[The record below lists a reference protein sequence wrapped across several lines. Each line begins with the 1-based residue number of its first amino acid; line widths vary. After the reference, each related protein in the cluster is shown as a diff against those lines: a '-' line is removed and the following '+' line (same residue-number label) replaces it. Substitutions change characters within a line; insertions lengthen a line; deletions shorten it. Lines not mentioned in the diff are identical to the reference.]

1 MPGTLLGTR
10 DTAVNKRDQVLALH
24 SLHSLEGGSQSGKK
38 EKKKYQK
45 NVRDISEI
53 KLTEPDYM
61 WDRVRH
67 KS

>member
-10 DTAVNKRDQVLALH
+10 DTAVNKRVLALH

-53 KLTEPDYM
+53 KLTELDYM